1 MEKDKY
7 LFDFLTWKGFDYHG
21 HGERCY
27 WPLVGRG
34 QGHLSTSSMHRS
46 APQLGI
52 IWSQRSI
59 VLRLGD
65 HALGHFEPR
74 SHKERFAGTL
84 GREALTS
91 KRPMAGYTFLPGGQV
106 RDQVILLILP
116 SILKQWNPETKP
128 RWNRHSNR
136 IVGLDNKEGI
146 TEYTHPESCL
156 PTALPVMETSTQP

>member
-1 MEKDKY
+1 
-7 LFDFLTWKGFDYHG
+7 
-21 HGERCY
+21 
-27 WPLVGRG
+27 
-34 QGHLSTSSMHRS
+34 MHRS

-116 SILKQWNPETKP
+116 SILKQ
-128 RWNRHSNR
+128 
-136 IVGLDNKEGI
+136 
-146 TEYTHPESCL
+146 
-156 PTALPVMETSTQP
+156 